1 MTLKNIRFDF
11 SAAWVGALATLPQ
24 AVAYGLIAI
33 APLGA
38 DWAVFGIT
46 ASVGSSILFGLITG
60 LRGPNRFMIS
70 GPGAVTAL
78 VMASALGAALA
89 RGYEPLQALGFAYAS
104 VVIAGL
110 FQVVAGLLRLGH
122 VTSYIPVPVLSGFAN
137 ASALL
142 VAISALPTV
151 LGLPAM
157 TLWEIIFTNLRAI
170 SFWPVAVGG
179 LTIAAHL
186 ALDGRLKVVPG
197 ALVALATGT
206 ALYHLGTWGFA
217 LPNGPL
223 IGHIDLLKLWRE
235 PQLWIQGV
243 AWVDLASMG
252 FTTPSLWRDADI
264 PLLAGLSMGLLASFY
279 TVICSSALVL
289 RTDEPC
295 DTNAE
300 LRVHGLANM
309 LMGGLGFLPG
319 SGSPSRSAAILDA
332 GAKTRAANAG
342 SAITFAML
350 LAVLAPVVAMLP
362 LWATAGMLVATSV
375 LAIDR
380 DTLNKI
386 TNVVFNTL
394 PYPRVV
400 FGDIAVTAVVVV
412 VALTFDLIAAVG
424 LGVFLSVVLFVLGMG
439 RNPVRRAYRGSRI
452 HSKIQRPPEEI
463 QRLEQEG
470 HRIAVI
476 EVQGALFFGSYAR
489 LVSQAQAL
497 LEDGVEYLILDF
509 KHLSSIDSTG
519 ASKLRGL
526 ALMCTETGG
535 KLMISYVEPERRT
548 ARAARALA
556 KANATASLAD
566 QNCRRTQSRP
576 RWIWLNLHANAITDL
591 VGDDWFFSDTD
602 SALARCERILLE
614 RLQVSQSPRW
624 CGRIAHST
632 VMSGLSRKQ
641 IAQLGHY
648 ARRLRYRSGD
658 TVFSQGDDAN
668 CAYFLVRGRMN
679 VLIDVPGARRKKRVS
694 TLTDGSIFGE
704 MGLLDGAPRSASV
717 TASRDSVCY
726 AIDAEL
732 YADLQAQNPDLVA
745 TLLGNVSRQF
755 SSRLRVAN
763 IMIAELDQ

>member
-1 MTLKNIRFDF
+1 LTFKNIRFDF

-60 LRGPNRFMIS
+60 LWAPNRFMIS

-89 RGYEPLQALGFAYAS
+89 RGYEPLQALGLAYVS
-104 VVIAGL
+104 VIIAGL
-110 FQVVAGLLRLGH
+110 FQVVAGLLRLGQ
-122 VTSYIPVPVLSGFAN
+122 VTSYIPVPVLSGFTN

-157 TLWEIIFTNLRAI
+157 TLWDIIFTNLHAI
-170 SFWPVAVGG
+170 SFWPVTVGG
-179 LTIAAHL
+179 VTIAAHL
-186 ALDGRLKVVPG
+186 ALDGRTKVVPG
-197 ALVALATGT
+197 ALLALATGT
-206 ALYHLGTWGFA
+206 ALYHLGTWGGA
-217 LPNGPL
+217 LANGPV
-223 IGHIDLLKLWRE
+223 IGHIDLMELWRE
-235 PQLWIQGV
+235 PPLWIQGV
-243 AWVDLASMG
+243 TWVNLASAD
-252 FTTPSLWRDADI
+252 FTAPSLWRDIDI

-279 TVICSSALVL
+279 TVICSSTLVL
-289 RTDEPC
+289 RTDEPN

-319 SGSPSRSAAILDA
+319 NGSPSRSATILDT

-342 SAITFAML
+342 SAVAFAVL
-350 LAVLAPVVAMLP
+350 LTVLAPLVAILP

-380 DTLNKI
+380 DSLNKI
-386 TNVVFNTL
+386 TSVVFSTL

-439 RNPVRRAYRGSRI
+439 RSPVRRVYRGSRI
-452 HSKIQRPPEEI
+452 HSKIHRPPEEI

-489 LVSQAQAL
+489 LVSHAQAL

-509 KHLSSIDSTG
+509 KHLTSIDSTG
-519 ASKLRGL
+519 ATKLRGL

-535 KLMISYVEPERRT
+535 KMMISYVEPERRT
-548 ARAARALA
+548 ARTARALA
-556 KANATASLAD
+556 KANATKKATN
-566 QNCRRTQSRP
+566 QNCRRTQSSP
-576 RWIWLNLHANAITDL
+576 RWIWLNLHANAIINL
-591 VGDDWFFSDTD
+591 VGDAWFFTDTD

-614 RLQVSQSPRW
+614 RLQVAGPSKTR
-624 CGRIAHST
+624 GRVAHS
-632 VMSGLSRKQ
+632 SLFAGLSRKQ
-641 IAQLGHY
+641 IAHLGLY
-648 ARRLRYRSGD
+648 ATRHLYRMGEH
-658 TVFSQGDDAN
+658 VFSQGDDAN
-668 CAYFLVRGRMN
+668 SAYFLVHGRMN
-679 VLIDVPGARRKKRVS
+679 VLIDIPGASRKKRVS
-694 TLTDGSIFGE
+694 TLTDGAIFGE

-717 TASRDSVCY
+717 TASRDCICY
-726 AIDAEL
+726 SIDAGR
-732 YADLQAQNPDLVA
+732 YADLQAQNPDIVA

-755 SSRLRVAN
+755 STRLRVAN